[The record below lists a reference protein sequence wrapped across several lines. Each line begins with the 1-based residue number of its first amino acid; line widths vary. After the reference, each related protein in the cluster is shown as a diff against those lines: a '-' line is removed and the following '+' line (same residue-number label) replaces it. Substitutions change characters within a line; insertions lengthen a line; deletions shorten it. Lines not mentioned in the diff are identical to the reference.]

1 MATEKENIMQLI
13 KELPDDVTLDDIM
26 YHLYVKQKILRGL
39 EDIKQGKLH
48 NHAAKSDLKGI
59 IEYLSQD
66 SPQYAEYL
74 YERIFE
80 SIDNLKSFRMRTIPM
95 TMDFLLFLGQYL
107 QEQTTIPYIDTPVSS
122 RKLTAV

>member
-48 NHAAKSDLKGI
+48 NHEDVKKLARTWLK
-59 IEYLSQD
+59 
-66 SPQYAEYL
+66 
-74 YERIFE
+74 
-80 SIDNLKSFRMRTIPM
+80 
-95 TMDFLLFLGQYL
+95 
-107 QEQTTIPYIDTPVSS
+107 
-122 RKLTAV
+122 